1 MTYLT
6 ERCAYIVRCHKIV
19 SASIKLFEITKR
31 ENSIPFG
38 TEKNSFKLKRV
49 LFLDMEH
56 VRKGSCR
63 FRTPCR
69 AHFGLCLLKFM
80 GKISI
85 LYGT

>member
-56 VRKGSCR
+56 
-63 FRTPCR
+63 
-69 AHFGLCLLKFM
+69 
-80 GKISI
+80 GKEGKLQI
-85 LYGT
+85 